1 MKVRRFDHCKFRRV
15 DLRSPV
21 RERRLGGLASQL
33 KGCGVAIS
41 STQKVFL
48 PRTRNPGL
56 GRFFFRQT
64 AGRQVGRSASRH
76 VGRSAS
82 RQVGRSAGRQ
92 QVGRSQGR
100 QVGMSAGRRVGD
112 SASRQVGKSAG
123 RQVGNSAGRQ
133 VARGHGAGRQVGWS
147 AGWRVGRPPGR
158 SANWHAGRSAG
169 TASINSMTI
178 LTGVRPR
185 WADKKCPHLSRQDN
199 SSSNQVERLCM
210 TPFPPTQS

>member
-92 QVGRSQGR
+92 QVARSASRHVCRSQGR
-100 QVGMSAGRRVGD
+100 RLGK
-112 SASRQVGKSAG
+112 SASRQVGRSPGRQLSRSAG
-123 RQVGNSAGRQ
+123 RAWARCRSASRKVGGLASRQ
-133 VARGHGAGRQVGWS
+133 AARQVGKS
-147 AGWRVGRPPGR
+147 ARRQV
-158 SANWHAGRSAG
+158 GRSAG
-169 TASINSMTI
+169 TASINCITI
-178 LTGVRPR
+178 LTGFRPR

-199 SSSNQVERLCM
+199 SSSNHVERICIP
-210 TPFPPTQS
+210 PFPPTQS